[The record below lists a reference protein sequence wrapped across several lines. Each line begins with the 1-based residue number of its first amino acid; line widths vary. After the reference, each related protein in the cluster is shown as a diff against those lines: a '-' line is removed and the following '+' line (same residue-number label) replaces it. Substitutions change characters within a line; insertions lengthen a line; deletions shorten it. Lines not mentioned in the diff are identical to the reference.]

1 MFDMKK
7 MLGAVL
13 VMLLTGCTSLS
24 FAERVAAAW
33 VLDKV
38 PVPERQINDSLTG
51 DEQVDEGEELSDTPT
66 L

>member
-1 MFDMKK
+1 MKK

-38 PVPERQINDSLTG
+38 PVPERQMNDSLTV
-51 DEQVDEGEELSDTPT
+51 DEQLEEEEELFE
-66 L
+66 

>member
-7 MLGAVL
+7 LLSVVL
-13 VMLLTGCTSLS
+13 VMLLTGCTSLG

-38 PVPERQINDSLTG
+38 PERQMNDSLTG
-51 DEQVDEGEELSDTPT
+51 DEQLEEEEELFE
-66 L
+66 

>member
-1 MFDMKK
+1 MKK

-13 VMLLTGCTSLS
+13 VVLLTGCTSLS

-38 PVPERQINDSLTG
+38 PVPERQMNDSLTG
-51 DEQVDEGEELSDTPT
+51 DEQLEEEEELFE
-66 L
+66 

>member
-1 MFDMKK
+1 MKK

-38 PVPERQINDSLTG
+38 PVPERQMNDSLTG
-51 DEQVDEGEELSDTPT
+51 DEQPEEEEELFE
-66 L
+66 